1 MLKVARDLGTATVTD
16 CSRFRGFYAISF
28 YVSLCCDTHLSVRM
42 KEVAELIVFFCGYTV
57 NNQNVDIGALERYRV
72 RLAAICLL
80 VDLHVHS
87 SYVLSQLTLYRLARR
102 QPSAKPISRGL

>member
-42 KEVAELIVFFCGYTV
+42 KEVAEPIVFFVAT
-57 NNQNVDIGALERYRV
+57 R
-72 RLAAICLL
+72 
-80 VDLHVHS
+80 
-87 SYVLSQLTLYRLARR
+87 
-102 QPSAKPISRGL
+102 